1 MWDCRNLECLSV
13 DKELQNELTSLDAME
28 IKYCPKLRS
37 FLEEDEFRAP
47 NLTSLVFFDCGSLKS
62 LQRIQTFES
71 LQSLYIIKCPA
82 LDSIPM
88 EALPSGLI
96 ILCISYCDKVTP
108 HKGWKL
114 DKLHSVVHFE
124 IEGECRKLESFP
136 EEGLLPRNLN
146 SLRISGLLN
155 LTSLDMEGLQKL
167 TSLQTLEISSCDK
180 LNSLPEHKFPSSL
193 SSLSITDCS
202 LLNPKLRNRRGKEWL
217 KIAHIPSI
225 SLDEDSE

>member
-1 MWDCRNLECLSV
+1 
-13 DKELQNELTSLDAME
+13 
-28 IKYCPKLRS
+28 
-37 FLEEDEFRAP
+37 
-47 NLTSLVFFDCGSLKS
+47 
-62 LQRIQTFES
+62 
-71 LQSLYIIKCPA
+71 
-82 LDSIPM
+82 M

-96 ILCISYCDKVTP
+96 ILCISYCDKITP

-114 DKLHSVVHFE
+114 DKLHSLVHFE

-180 LNSLPEHKFPSSL
+180 LDSLPEHKLPSSL
-193 SSLSITDCS
+193 SSLRITDCS
-202 LLNPKLRNRRGKEWL
+202 LLNPKLRNKRGKEWL

-225 SLDEDSE
+225 SLDEGSHQHHVEFRKLESNSALMSTKDGERRVVVDVKIHTRHG